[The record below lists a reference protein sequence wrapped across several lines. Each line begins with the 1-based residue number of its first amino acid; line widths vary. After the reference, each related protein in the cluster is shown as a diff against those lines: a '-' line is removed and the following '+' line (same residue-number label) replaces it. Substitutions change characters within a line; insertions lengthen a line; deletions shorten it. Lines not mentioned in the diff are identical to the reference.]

1 MKVCACAV
9 ITVEGGL
16 AGGERGESSVLRE
29 REIEREGDIER
40 QTLHEEGAEELV
52 GCHGFDFRAQVHKP
66 PHHQGCSSES

>member
-40 QTLHEEGAEELV
+40 ERAGRKREGERDE
-52 GCHGFDFRAQVHKP
+52 
-66 PHHQGCSSES
+66 